1 MKIFVTGAAGFI
13 GSHLVETLLSDG
25 HQVTGLDDLS
35 TGRLSN
41 LRAVADHPEF
51 RLVQGS
57 ILDQDL
63 VSELTAGCQQV
74 YHLAAAVGAF
84 VIRDRTLESLRTN
97 IHGTENVVDAA
108 ARCGAVLLAAST
120 SEIYGKNAKPGLSE
134 DDDRIIGSP
143 LKSRWSYAEA
153 KAIDES
159 LIDAYGRECGLKAVI
174 IRFFN
179 TVGPRQTGR
188 YGMVIPRFTR
198 QALAG
203 ETLTVYGTGD
213 QVRCFC
219 HVHDVIPALTKLIAT
234 PAAYGRAV
242 NLGNNE
248 PTSINDLA
256 KRIMVATQST
266 SVISYTPYL
275 NAYGP
280 GYEDMQRRIPDC
292 TLARTLC
299 GFAPRRSLDDI
310 IQAVIED
317 QEADQRA
324 EAAAAS

>member
-1 MKIFVTGAAGFI
+1 MKVLVTGAAGFI
-13 GSHLVETLLSDG
+13 GSHLVEHLLSDG

-41 LRAVADHPEF
+41 LRAVSGHPGF
-51 RLVQGS
+51 RFARGS
-57 ILDQDL
+57 ILDEDL
-63 VSELTAGCQQV
+63 VRELTAGCQQV
-74 YHLAAAVGAF
+74 YHLAAAVGSF
-84 VIRDRTLESLRTN
+84 VIRDRTLDALRTN

-120 SEIYGKNAKPGLSE
+120 SEIYGKNPKPGLCE

-159 LIDAYGRECGLKAVI
+159 LIDAYGRERGLKAVI

-188 YGMVIPRFTR
+188 YGMVIPRFAR

-203 ETLTVYGTGD
+203 EPLTVYGTGD
-213 QVRCFC
+213 QMRCFC
-219 HVHDVIPALTKLIAT
+219 HVQDVIPALTQLIVT

-242 NLGNNE
+242 NLGNND
-248 PTSINDLA
+248 PISINDLA
-256 KRIMVATQST
+256 KR
-266 SVISYTPYL
+266 VIVEAGSSSPISHTPYL
-275 NAYGP
+275 EAFGP
-280 GYEDMQRRIPDC
+280 GYEDMQRRMPDC
-292 TLARTLC
+292 TLARGLC

-310 IQAVIED
+310 IEAVIED
-317 QEADQRA
+317 QKA
-324 EAAAAS
+324 ESAAAATTS

>member
-13 GSHLVETLLSDG
+13 GSHLVENLLADG

-41 LRAVADHPEF
+41 LRAVAGHPGF
-51 RLVQGS
+51 SLVQDS
-57 ILDQDL
+57 ILDQNL
-63 VSELTAGCQQV
+63 INELIADCQQV
-74 YHLAAAVGAF
+74 YHLAAAVGSF

-108 ARCGAVLLAAST
+108 ARSGAVLLAAST
-120 SEIYGKNAKPGLSE
+120 SEIYGKNTTPGLRE

-159 LIDAYGRECGLKAVI
+159 LIDAYSRERGLKAVI

-198 QALAG
+198 QALDGAP
-203 ETLTVYGTGD
+203 LTVYGTGD
-213 QVRCFC
+213 QIRCFC
-219 HVHDVIPALTKLIAT
+219 HVHDVIPALIKLIAT

-242 NLGNNE
+242 NLGNDE
-248 PTSINDLA
+248 PTTINDLA
-256 KRIMVATQST
+256 KRIIVATHST
-266 SVISYTPYL
+266 STITHTPYL
-275 NAYGP
+275 DAYGS

-292 TLARTLC
+292 GLARGLC
-299 GFAPRRSLDDI
+299 GFTPHRTLDDI
-310 IQAVIED
+310 IEAVIED
-317 QEADQRA
+317 QEASRDQ
-324 EAAAAS
+324 AAAS

>member
-13 GSHLVETLLSDG
+13 GSHLVESLLSGG

-41 LRAVADHPEF
+41 LRAVADHGDL

-108 ARCGAVLLAAST
+108 ARHGAVLLAAST

-134 DDDRIIGSP
+134 DDDRIMGSP

-159 LIDAYGRECGLKAVI
+159 FIDAYSRERGLKAVI

-203 ETLTVYGTGD
+203 EPLTVYGSGD
-213 QVRCFC
+213 QIRCFC
-219 HVHDVIPALTKLIAT
+219 HVHDVIPALTKLITT
-234 PAAYGRAV
+234 PAAYGQAV

-256 KRIMVATQST
+256 KRIIVATNSA

-275 NAYGP
+275 DAYGP

-292 TLARTLC
+292 ALARTLC
-299 GFAPRRSLDDI
+299 GFAPQRTLDDI
-310 IQAVIED
+310 IKAVIEG
-317 QEADQRA
+317 QEADRG
-324 EAAAAS
+324 AAAL

>member
-13 GSHLVETLLSDG
+13 GSHLIEDLLSDG

-35 TGRLSN
+35 TGRLGN
-41 LRAVADHPEF
+41 LAAAADNPAF

-57 ILDQDL
+57 ILDESL

-74 YHLAAAVGAF
+74 YHLAAAVGSF

-97 IHGTENVVDAA
+97 IHGTENVVEAA
-108 ARCGAVLLAAST
+108 ARSGAVLLAAST
-120 SEIYGKNAKPGLSE
+120 SEIYGKNMKLGLRE

-159 LIDAYGRECGLKAVI
+159 LIDAYCRERGLKAVI

-198 QALAG
+198 QALNG
-203 ETLTVYGTGD
+203 EPLTVYGTGD
-213 QVRCFC
+213 QIRCFC
-219 HVHDVIPALTKLIAT
+219 HVHDVIPAIVRLMAT

-242 NLGNNE
+242 NVGNNE
-248 PTSINDLA
+248 PTTINDLA
-256 KRIMVATQST
+256 KRIIIATQSA
-266 SVISYTPYL
+266 SVITHTPYL
-275 NAYGP
+275 EAYGS
-280 GYEDMQRRIPDC
+280 GYEDLQRRMPDC

-299 GFAPRRSLDDI
+299 GFTPSRTLDDI
-310 IQAVIED
+310 VEAVIED
-317 QEADQRA
+317 QEASRNT
-324 EAAAAS
+324 AAAAS

>member
-1 MKIFVTGAAGFI
+1 MKVFVTGAAGFI
-13 GSHLVETLLSDG
+13 GSHLVEHLLSSG

-41 LRAVADHPEF
+41 LRAVADHPDF

-57 ILDQDL
+57 ILDGAL

-74 YHLAAAVGAF
+74 YHLAAAVGSF

-97 IHGTENVVDAA
+97 IHGTENVVEAA
-108 ARCGAVLLAAST
+108 ASSGAVLLAAST
-120 SEIYGKNAKPGLSE
+120 SEIYGKNGKPGLTE

-159 LIDAYGRECGLKAVI
+159 LIDAYCRERGLKAVI

-203 ETLTVYGTGD
+203 EPLTVYGTGD
-213 QVRCFC
+213 QIRCFC
-219 HVHDVIPALTKLIAT
+219 HVLDVIPALTKLIAT
-234 PAAYGRAV
+234 PAAYGKAV

-248 PTSINDLA
+248 PISINDLA
-256 KRIMVATQST
+256 KLIIVATRSASPIT
-266 SVISYTPYL
+266 YTPYL
-275 NAYGP
+275 DAYGP
-280 GYEDMQRRIPDC
+280 GYEDMQRRMPDC

-299 GFAPRRSLDDI
+299 GFAPRRTLDDI
-310 IQAVIED
+310 IEAVIEGE
-317 QEADQRA
+317 QA
-324 EAAAAS
+324 ERGAASP

>member
-13 GSHLVETLLSDG
+13 GSHLVEDLLTRG

-41 LRAVADHPEF
+41 LRAVADHPNF

-57 ILDQDL
+57 VLDQGL
-63 VSELTAGCQQV
+63 VSELTEGCQQV
-74 YHLAAAVGAF
+74 YHLAAAVGSF

-120 SEIYGKNAKPGLSE
+120 SEIYGKNTKSGLRE

-159 LIDAYGRECGLKAVI
+159 LIDAYGRERGLKAVI

-203 ETLTVYGTGD
+203 EPLTVYGTGD
-213 QVRCFC
+213 QIRCFC
-219 HVHDVIPALTKLIAT
+219 HVLDVIPALTKLIAT

-248 PTSINDLA
+248 PVSINDLA
-256 KRIMVATQST
+256 KHIVAATHST
-266 SVISYTPYL
+266 SVITHTPYL
-275 NAYGP
+275 EAYGS

-292 TLARTLC
+292 SLARTLC
-299 GFAPRRSLDDI
+299 GFTPRRSLDDI
-310 IQAVIED
+310 VEAVIES
-317 QEADQRA
+317 QEADRNA
-324 EAAAAS
+324 GAAAS

>member
-1 MKIFVTGAAGFI
+1 MKVFVTGAAGFI
-13 GSHLVETLLSDG
+13 GSHLVEHLLSSG

-35 TGRLSN
+35 TGRLGN
-41 LRAVADHPEF
+41 LRSVADHPDF

-57 ILDQDL
+57 ILDAGL
-63 VSELTAGCQQV
+63 VGELTTGCQQV
-74 YHLAAAVGAF
+74 YHLAAAVGSF

-97 IHGTENVVDAA
+97 IHGTENVVEAA
-108 ARCGAVLLAAST
+108 ARADAVLLSAST
-120 SEIYGKNAKPGLSE
+120 SEIYGKNGKPGLTE

-159 LIDAYGRECGLKAVI
+159 LIDAYARERGLKAVI

-203 ETLTVYGTGD
+203 EPLTVYGTGE

-219 HVHDVIPALTKLIAT
+219 HVLDVIPALTKLIAT
-234 PAAYGRAV
+234 PAAYGKAV

-248 PTSINDLA
+248 PISINDLA
-256 KRIMVATQST
+256 KLIIIATHSSST
-266 SVISYTPYL
+266 ISYTPYL
-275 NAYGP
+275 DAYGP
-280 GYEDMQRRIPDC
+280 GYEDMQRRMPDC

-299 GFAPRRSLDDI
+299 GFAPQRNLEDI
-310 IQAVIED
+310 IEAVIEGEQD
-317 QEADQRA
+317 ERS
-324 EAAAAS
+324 AASP

>member
-1 MKIFVTGAAGFI
+1 MKVFVTGAAGFI
-13 GSHLVETLLSDG
+13 GSHLVESLLSDG

-41 LRAVADHPEF
+41 LRAVADHPAF

-57 ILDQDL
+57 ILDQNL

-74 YHLAAAVGAF
+74 YHLAAAVGSF

-97 IHGTENVVDAA
+97 IHGTENVVEAA
-108 ARCGAVLLAAST
+108 ARGGAVLLAAST
-120 SEIYGKNAKPGLSE
+120 SEIYGKNAKPGLTE
-134 DDDRIIGSP
+134 DDDRVIGSP

-153 KAIDES
+153 KAVDES
-159 LIDAYGRECGLKAVI
+159 LIEAYCRERGLRAVI

-203 ETLTVYGTGD
+203 EPLTVHGTGD
-213 QVRCFC
+213 QIRCFC
-219 HVHDVIPALTKLIAT
+219 HVQDVIPALTRLMAT
-234 PAAYGRAV
+234 PAAHGQAI

-256 KRIMVATQST
+256 KRIIIATGSA

-275 NAYGP
+275 DAYGP

-299 GFAPRRSLDDI
+299 GFAPQRTLDDI
-310 IQAVIED
+310 IEAVIED
-317 QEADQRA
+317 QKA
-324 EAAAAS
+324 